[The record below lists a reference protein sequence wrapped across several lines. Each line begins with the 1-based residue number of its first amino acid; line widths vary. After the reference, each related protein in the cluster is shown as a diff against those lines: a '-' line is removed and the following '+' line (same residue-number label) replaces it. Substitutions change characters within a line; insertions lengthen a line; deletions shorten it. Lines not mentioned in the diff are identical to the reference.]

1 MVVITDIFGNN
12 NINNNTPFII
22 VFGNNLNKYLIHKDS
37 NKGDN
42 TLTDETS
49 HIFTINKKNIA
60 ELFNKYHVNFNS
72 FIISSDLLVFK
83 NGTINKLLF
92 INKNLGKIPED
103 FISVELYNKG
113 TIWQPIGAP
122 GYKSIGLIYSS
133 QNKKPKLN
141 SIYMLPIDILLK
153 INHGPLN
160 GLNTFNEYKNLSNDI
175 HGYWTIDKERI
186 SQDTNDY
193 FKLLTFDGKYLT
205 RLNDKFTLYNSK
217 NTKDD
222 SEQIIRYSING
233 DIIVKNKC
241 LSNNNNKLMFEQ
253 CNNNINKKW
262 SIINN
267 NIVSNKNNQCL
278 SIDQND
284 NIILEECD
292 DENQYQQFTK
302 ESPDFINYNDF
313 KWKNNKGRNVILTF
327 NNNPWYLNKDLN
339 VDLSKMKDRFTT
351 KIPQSIKSKVSTYGL
366 KNNYAKY
373 KNNDLNIIEN
383 FEGDNFNTKDLNT
396 SWWTIISILI
406 ILLIILLFIY
416 KKKNILFRN

>member
-12 NINNNTPFII
+12 SINNNTPFII
-22 VFGNNLNKYLIHKDS
+22 VFGNNLNKYLILKDS
-37 NKGDN
+37 FKGDN
-42 TLTDETS
+42 TLTDEPS
-49 HIFTINKKNIA
+49 YIFTINKNNIA
-60 ELFNKYHVNFNS
+60 ELFNKNHLNLNTFVL
-72 FIISSDLLVFK
+72 SSDLLVFK
-83 NGTINKLLF
+83 NGMINKILF
-92 INKNLGKIPED
+92 INKNIAKMPED

-122 GYKSIGLIYSS
+122 GYKSIGLIY
-133 QNKKPKLN
+133 NTHDKKPKLN
-141 SIYMLPIDILLK
+141 NIYMLPIDLLLK

-160 GLNTFNEYKNLSNDI
+160 GLNTFNEYKNLSNDM

-205 RLNDKFTLYNSK
+205 RLNDKFSLVNSK

-222 SEQIIRYSING
+222 SDQIIRYSING

-253 CNNNINKKW
+253 CNNNVNKKW

-267 NIVSNKNNQCL
+267 NIVSNKNNHCL
-278 SIDQND
+278 SIDND
-284 NIILEECD
+284 NNIVLEECD

-327 NNNPWYLNKDLN
+327 NDNPWYLNKDLN
-339 VDLSKMKDRFTT
+339 VDLSTMKSRFTV
-351 KIPQSIKSKVSTYGL
+351 KIPESIKSKANTHL
-366 KNNYAKY
+366 IKNNYAKY
-373 KNNDLNIIEN
+373 KNNNPNIIEN
-383 FEGDNFNTKDLNT
+383 FSENNNDDSTTN
-396 SWWTIISILI
+396 WWVIISVLI
-406 ILLIILLFIY
+406 IVLLILLFIY